1 MSMEDNQRTN
11 TSPLHWG
18 LVSKYRNQLFG
29 FAILWIMCMHSREFT
44 PIPDN
49 ALLSQSML
57 YDGIILVGGV
67 GVDMFLFLSGIG
79 LFYALEKKPTLRQFY
94 FHRFQR
100 LLIPYCVIGT
110 AFWVFKD
117 LCLVWKPIRF
127 LANLSLLSFFVKGN
141 GLFWYIA
148 LMIPLYLAAPW
159 FYHLCKGSSRKPL
172 LAAAF
177 FGCLALNYLF
187 AYCTPTFFDNSEKA
201 LTRVFIFIVGCY
213 FGSIVAQDRPM
224 SRKWGIFCLLA
235 LTCHDFLPALARASG
250 LMPDTIARRLW
261 HNAAGFALCILL
273 PVVLEVLQSDRLNRL
288 LGFFG
293 TISLE
298 LYLSHMAFKSTIKAL
313 FPEFVHWST
322 LHCILV
328 YGCVLITA
336 VLFSVL
342 FHQLQATINTRLSH
356 RTRNKKLTASH

>member
-1 MSMEDNQRTN
+1 MSHGGQSTTN
-11 TSPLHWG
+11 RQPPSLGAGEPISEPVIWLRHP
-18 LVSKYRNQLFG
+18 VD
-29 FAILWIMCMHSREFT
+29 HVREFT

-49 ALLSQSML
+49 PLLSQSLL

-79 LFYALEKKPTLRQFY
+79 LYYALEKRPTLKQFY
-94 FHRFQR
+94 FRRFKR

-159 FYHLCKGSSRKPL
+159 FYRLSKERCRKAL
-172 LAAAF
+172 LAVAF
-177 FGCLALNYLF
+177 FGCLALNYFF
-187 AYCTPTFFDNSEKA
+187 AYCTPTFFENSEKA
-201 LTRVFIFIVGCY
+201 LTRVFIFILGCY
-213 FGSIVAQDRPM
+213 FAPVVAQDRPM
-224 SRKWGIFCLLA
+224 SRKWGFFCLLA
-235 LTCHDFLPALARASG
+235 LTCHDLLPALARASG

-273 PVVLEVLQSDRLNRL
+273 PVLLEVLQSDRLNRF

-293 TISLE
+293 AISLE
-298 LYLSHMAFKSTIKAL
+298 LYLSHMAFKSAVKAL

-322 LHCILV
+322 LHCVLV
-328 YGCVLITA
+328 YGGVLIAA
-336 VLFSVL
+336 VWFSVL
-342 FHQLQATINTRLSH
+342 FHQAQPKLESYLFHHIP
-356 RTRNKKLTASH
+356 KKKGAFLL

>member
-1 MSMEDNQRTN
+1 MADKQRSN

-49 ALLSQSML
+49 ALLSQSLL

-79 LFYALEKKPTLRQFY
+79 LYYALEKKPPLRQFY
-94 FHRFQR
+94 FRRFHR
-100 LLIPYCVIGT
+100 LLIPYLVIAT
-110 AFWVFKD
+110 AFWVFHD
-117 LCLVWKPIRF
+117 LCLTWDPLQF
-127 LANLSLLSFFVKGN
+127 LANLSLLSFFVEGN

-159 FYHLCKGSSRKPL
+159 FYHLSQGPYRKQL
-172 LAAAF
+172 LAVAF
-177 FGCLALNYLF
+177 LGCLALNYLF

-201 LTRVFIFIVGCY
+201 LTRVFIFILGCY
-213 FGSIVAQDRPM
+213 FGVVIAQNRPM

-235 LTCHDFLPALARASG
+235 LTCHKFLPALAQASG

-273 PVVLEVLQSDRLNRL
+273 PVLLELLQSDRLNRL

-293 TISLE
+293 SISLE
-298 LYLSHMAFKSTIKAL
+298 LYLSHMAFKSAIKAL
-313 FPEFVHWST
+313 FPEFVHWSA
-322 LHCILV
+322 LHCIVV
-328 YGCVLITA
+328 YGGVLVAAT
-336 VLFSVL
+336 LFSVL
-342 FHQLQATINTRLSH
+342 FHRIQPKIESC
-356 RTRNKKLTASH
+356 LTHHITKTKGAFLL